1 MIKAWR
7 SLIAVCV
14 LVIGV
19 YACMARSA
27 GWESLT
33 PDAANNYYN
42 LLVDG
47 FRAGH
52 LNLKT
57 EAPLGLTQLADPYD
71 PAANAHFRLGSDRLY
86 DLSYYKGRLYLYFG
100 VTPALIL
107 FWPFVALTGHY
118 LSHRLA
124 VVILLCHGLSGQRG
138 PTASVVAPLLC

>member
-1 MIKAWR
+1 MKNERRIMV
-7 SLIAVCV
+7 AVCV

-19 YACMARSA
+19 YACMARSV
-27 GWESLT
+27 GWEALS
-33 PDAANNYYN
+33 PNAADSYYN
-42 LLVDG
+42 LLVEG
-47 FRAGH
+47 FHDGH
-52 LNLKT
+52 LSLKK

-71 PAANAHFRLGSDRLY
+71 PAANAHFRLGPDRLQ

-124 VVILLCHGLSGQRG
+124 AVIFCAIGFL
-138 PTASVVAPLLC
+138 TSV